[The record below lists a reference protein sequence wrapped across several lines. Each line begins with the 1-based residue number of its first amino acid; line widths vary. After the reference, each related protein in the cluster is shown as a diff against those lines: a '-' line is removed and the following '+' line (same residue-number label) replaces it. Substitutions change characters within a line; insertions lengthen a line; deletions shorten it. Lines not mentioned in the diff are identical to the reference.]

1 MRRGSWTL
9 IELIVVC
16 AILIGLAVW
25 LLPRYLTRTPS
36 REGKPSRPAPVER
49 AQGVE
54 CMNNLRQLRSA
65 IQMHKTGN
73 ETAPA
78 SLGELTRQGIP
89 QSMLACP
96 VSQRPYGYQAAA
108 GQVWCVFPE
117 HRRY

>member
-9 IELIVVC
+9 VELVVVC
-16 AILIGLAVW
+16 AILVGLAAW
-25 LLPRYLTRTPS
+25 LLPRYLSRTPATA
-36 REGKPSRPAPVER
+36 GQPSRAAPVER

-65 IQMHKTGN
+65 IQIHRTSN
-73 ETAPA
+73 ETGPA

-96 VSQRPYGYQAAA
+96 VSRLAYGYRVDT
-108 GQVWCVFPE
+108 GQVGCVFPE
-117 HRRY
+117 HKSY